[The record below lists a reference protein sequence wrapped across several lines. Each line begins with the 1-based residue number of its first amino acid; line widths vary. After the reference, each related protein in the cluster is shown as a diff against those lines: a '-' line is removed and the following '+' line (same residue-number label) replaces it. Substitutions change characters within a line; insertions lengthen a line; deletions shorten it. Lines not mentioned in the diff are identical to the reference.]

1 MSFNHLEIEKKWQ
14 QYWEKNKTFK
24 TVDNRDKPKFYV
36 LDMFPYPRIGTPC
49 WSPRRLHATDII
61 ARYKRMKGFN
71 VMRPMGWGCLWF
83 TS

>member
-36 LDMFPYPRIGTPC
+36 LDMFPYPVDRDSMLVTQKATPQ
-49 WSPRRLHATDII
+49 PILLLAI
-61 ARYKRMKGFN
+61 N
-71 VMRPMGWGCLWF
+71 E
-83 TS
+83 